1 MNLLALER
9 ISKAFGDRVLWE
21 AVSADVPHQAR
32 IALVGEPSSGVT
44 TLLRVLAGREAPD
57 RGRVQRARNLRV
69 GWPSAA
75 AFRRGEGDLTV
86 RAYCLQTFARLQ
98 AQELTLTRLE
108 QQLGD
113 PHRTADLLPKYGSL
127 QEDFETRGGMTY
139 RGQARKVMDGLGFR
153 AVMAD
158 LVLGELAAEGRL
170 RARLARVLL
179 EDPDLLIL
187 DQPARAM
194 PADTGAWLAGW
205 LREWPGAV
213 VCATPAAAALEADL
227 DTVWHLTTQG
237 VEVLARTPNG
247 SPESLRVPSTSN
259 RGSET
264 GRLDSV

>member
-9 ISKAFGDRVLWE
+9 ISKAFGERVLWE

-32 IALVGEPSSGVT
+32 IALVGEPSSGKT

-75 AFRRGEGDLTV
+75 AFRRGEGGLTV

-98 AQELTLTRLE
+98 AQELALTRLE
-108 QQLGD
+108 HELGD
-113 PHRTADLLPKYGSL
+113 PHRTADLLPKFGSL
-127 QEDFETRGGMTY
+127 QEDFETQGGMTY
-139 RGQARKVMDGLGFR
+139 RAQARKVLDGLGFR
-153 AVMAD
+153 ATFGD
-158 LVLGELAAEGRL
+158 RVLGELAAEGRM

-187 DQPARAM
+187 DQPARSM

-213 VCATPAAAALEADL
+213 VCATPAAALEADL
-227 DTVWHLTTQG
+227 DSVWQLTSQG
-237 VEVLARTPNG
+237 VEVIPRALNP
-247 SPESLRVPSTSN
+247 SPVNLRMPSMSN
-259 RGSET
+259 RGSESD
-264 GRLDSV
+264 RFDSV